1 MPSVQS
7 LPTAVRQPRQKSK
20 GQRATS
26 QTIYR
31 RLAVA
36 TRLQINRKNSDDH
49 TYPVLRSAH
58 VAVTKIGTRA
68 YSQRPSPTPAR
79 TAHTSIWYLVL
90 KPSFLWIPDTAFRTV
105 STAVFLISP
114 IS

>member
-36 TRLQINRKNSDDH
+36 TRLQINRKYGDDH

-58 VAVTKIGTRA
+58 VAVTKIGTRG

-90 KPSFLWIPDTAFRTV
+90 KPSFFWITDTALRTV
-105 STAVFLISP
+105 SALIFRTSP